1 MPHSPSPPPS
11 FHVVARSA
19 VCRPGYRL
27 PRVRELYLRQR
38 RRLMMLVVL
47 LLFLLF
53 SVKRCAVAANTG
65 HVGEDYGLG
74 LVREPALL
82 LQGWRP
88 RRDNLVALEL
98 GRRSKRRDLVAEAMR
113 QFRVFLLTFLPQ
125 ILLSCCCL
133 CRLFSIITLTSPTH
147 ATERSWSS

>member
-1 MPHSPSPPPS
+1 MML
-11 FHVVARSA
+11 VV
-19 VCRPGYRL
+19 L
-27 PRVRELYLRQR
+27 
-38 RRLMMLVVL
+38 LVVL

-53 SVKRCAVAANTG
+53 SVKRCAVGADTE
-65 HVGEDYGLG
+65 HVGEECGLG

-82 LQGWRP
+82 LQGWAP

-113 QFRVFLLTFLPQ
+113 QFRVFLLTFLSL
-125 ILLSCCCL
+125 LLSCCCL

-147 ATERSWSS
+147 ATESSWSSSITTNRVKGRESR